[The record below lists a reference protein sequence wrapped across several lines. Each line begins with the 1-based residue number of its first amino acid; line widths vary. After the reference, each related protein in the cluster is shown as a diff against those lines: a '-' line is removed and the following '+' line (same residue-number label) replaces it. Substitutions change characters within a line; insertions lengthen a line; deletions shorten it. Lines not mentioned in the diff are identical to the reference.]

1 MNDSIRGAVS
11 AAWKYKVRE
20 ALRYL
25 EAEQDFRVLFAVESG
40 SRAWGFHSPDSDYD
54 VRFVYVR
61 PVEWYL
67 SINNRR
73 DVFDAFKSSVN
84 GTEFD
89 DPLLDI
95 VGWDITKTLHLL
107 RKSNPQLHEWLNST
121 IVYENYAPISMTH
134 LRMIATQSLDLQA
147 VHAHYYGMATGN
159 FREYL
164 QGEMVRYK
172 KYLYVIRPLLAAQ
185 FVRDYLKIP
194 PVDFHTLCLETV
206 GKHSTEF
213 RDSLTRLLTSKVAA
227 PEVKEAPRDPILNAW
242 IEEQLA
248 FRWNPPDEARGNRSN
263 IDDRLDRTFRR
274 VLMQTTPDWFSAR

>member
-1 MNDSIRGAVS
+1 MSEAMTISMRQ
-11 AAWKYKVRE
+11 KVKA
-20 ALRYL
+20 ALRFI
-25 EAEQDFRVLFAVESG
+25 EAERDMRVLFAVESG

-61 PVEWYL
+61 PVESYL
-67 SINNRR
+67 TIGQRR
-73 DVFDAFKSSVN
+73 DVFDSFKSLSA

-107 RKSNPQLHEWLNST
+107 RKSNPQLHEWLNSP
-121 IVYENYAPISMTH
+121 IVYEHYAPISMAH
-134 LRMIATQSLDLQA
+134 LRLIATRAIDPIA

-164 QGEMVRYK
+164 QGDMVRYK

-185 FVRDYLKIP
+185 YVRDFVKIP
-194 PVDFHTLCLETV
+194 PVDFSMLEHETV
-206 GKHSTEF
+206 GKHSKAFQEA
-213 RDSLTRLLTSKVAA
+213 LKRLLHAKMYA
-227 PEVKEAPRDPILNAW
+227 PEIKEAPRDQVLHDW

-248 FRWNPPDEARGNRSN
+248 LRWSITDELRNAERADISEK
-263 IDDRLDRTFRR
+263 LDKTFRR